1 VYCDLPHF
9 CDQDF
14 EIEGGVSLQAGW
26 RYLAVAWRWKWIVI
40 PLVVI
45 PAVAAYVLS
54 HRQESR
60 YQATASVLVSQ
71 QNLAAALTNL
81 PDQSSDSGD
90 AIRRI
95 QTQASVAR
103 SIHVANIVVKNDPD
117 AGISPDGLLGS
128 SSVEAERDADVLL
141 FHVQDHDPGRAIRL
155 VNGYAKAFTV
165 YRRQLDTRA
174 VQTALRGVQDRLGEL
189 QGDST
194 RSGLRDSLEAKKEQL
209 DTLAALQT
217 ANATVDNPARGAVK
231 VAPKTK
237 RNVVL
242 GLFVG
247 LVLAALVAFALET
260 RPRRSDRAAPQAA
273 PTAEET
279 RTEQLV

>member
-1 VYCDLPHF
+1 
-9 CDQDF
+9 
-14 EIEGGVSLQAGW
+14 LQAGW

-45 PAVAAYVLS
+45 PAVAAYALS
-54 HRQESR
+54 HKQESR
-60 YQATASVLVSQ
+60 YQATAAVLLSQ

-81 PDQSSDSGD
+81 PDQSADSSD
-90 AIRRI
+90 AIRQI
-95 QTQASVAR
+95 ETQASVAR
-103 SIHVANIVVKNDPD
+103 SIHVADLVVKKDPG
-117 AGISPDGLLGS
+117 AGISSDDLLSS
-128 SSVEAERDADVLL
+128 SSVEAERNADVLL
-141 FHVQDHDPGRAIRL
+141 FHLQDHDPGRAIRL
-155 VNGYAKAFTV
+155 VNGYAKAFTI

-174 VQTALRGVQDRLGEL
+174 VQTALRGVQARLREL
-189 QGDST
+189 RGDST

-209 DTLAALQT
+209 DTLGALQT

-237 RNVVL
+237 RNVAL

-247 LVLAALVAFALET
+247 LVLAGLMAFALET
-260 RPRRSDRAAPQAA
+260 RPRRSDPEAPPAE
-273 PTAEET
+273 PRAEET